1 MSLLSHNI
9 DAFLAVADK
18 QSVHLAAAV
27 LGIGQTAVTQR
38 LRALEKEM
46 GITLFTRSRKGMQL
60 TAEGQILYRHA
71 SKIRQMEGELA
82 ANLKGE
88 NQKIKIVI
96 TGPSSIMRTRVIPIL
111 PKLMKEY
118 PFIAATLNIDDDDQG
133 LDALKTGKADFA
145 LLPRSQVVDELD
157 SKLLRS
163 ERYQLVGSKK
173 WKGRSLAEIVEEESI
188 VDFNP
193 ADTHTYNFL
202 KKYRLLS
209 KARKERHFVNNTDG
223 LAALVTEGGGYT
235 VLSEDF
241 IDVMPNGEKLIN
253 LADGRAL
260 EVEFALAWYPRHELS
275 PYLKDLIQ
283 LIK

>member
-18 QSVHLAAAV
+18 QSVHLAANV

-38 LRALEKEM
+38 LRSLEKEM
-46 GITLFTRSRKGMQL
+46 QITLFTRSRKGMQL

-88 NQKIKIVI
+88 NQKIQIVI
-96 TGPSSIMRTRVIPIL
+96 TGPSSIVRTRVIPIL
-111 PKLMKEY
+111 SKLMKDY
-118 PFIAATLNIDDDDQG
+118 PFLAFTLDIDDDDQG
-133 LDALKTGKADFA
+133 LNALKTGKADFA
-145 LLPRSQVVDELD
+145 LIPRRQVVDELD
-157 SKLLRS
+157 SKLLRP
-163 ERYQLVGSKK
+163 ERYQLIGSKK
-173 WKGRSLAEIVEEESI
+173 WKGRVLQDIVQEESI

-202 KKYRLLS
+202 KKYRLLT

-223 LAALVTEGGGYT
+223 LAALVTDGGGYT

-241 IDVMPNGEKLIN
+241 VDSMPQRDKLLN
-253 LADGRAL
+253 LAEGKVL

-283 LIK
+283 QIK